1 MVLVGRPGER
11 AKHMG
16 GGGRAWGRT
25 PRQSGRGW
33 RETSRGVGT
42 TLCLLILSLAVPV
55 VGGNSGSIS
64 SAMEAGLHEL
74 DTGLGSMAKGRVG
87 ALGDFDSDMHADI
100 FWIDDA
106 QRTVSVLLWDD
117 SARRYALLSTA
128 VVSLPPQESGTVI
141 SLVPVDFNR
150 DGRLDILVVGF
161 QGSSSSLLI
170 YFGNGEAFSSPLR
183 LAGPADVMPVV
194 VEADGDLKPDLFGTA
209 KMGGSG
215 STSASGDS
223 KRVFWLNRL
232 PTRPEC
238 GNGKKDAGEEGVDC
252 GGDSCL
258 PCSCFATTT
267 PPMDDGESCG
277 FKISASQ
284 DMDGRSGLSQTRGA
298 SFADMDGD
306 CLADIIAPN
315 ELGEVEIW
323 INRYPPPAPLSS
335 APAPQGAKMHV
346 AARQMR
352 RTGRYVHRTWYD
364 ASESN
369 FTSLVVAGGCVQVCL
384 DDVMLMFA
392 RLIDRPL
399 PAPLLPFV
407 PGPPWEGCR
416 GSALPRS

>member
-1 MVLVGRPGER
+1 MVLVGWPGER

-16 GGGRAWGRT
+16 GGGKARGRAARG
-25 PRQSGRGW
+25 QSGRGW
-33 RETSRGVGT
+33 RETSRGCGT
-42 TLCLLILSLAVPV
+42 ALCLLILSLAVPA
-55 VGGNSGSIS
+55 VGGDSGSIS

-74 DTGLGSMAKGRVG
+74 DTGLGSIAKGRVG

-117 SARRYALLSTA
+117 SARRYAPLSTA

-150 DGRLDILVVGF
+150 DGRLDILVAGS
-161 QGSSSSLLI
+161 QGSSSSLLV

-194 VEADGDLKPDLFGTA
+194 VEADGDLKPDLFGSA
-209 KMGGSG
+209 KMGDGSG
-215 STSASGDS
+215 SAGVSSADGDS

-252 GGDSCL
+252 GGDDCL
-258 PCSCFATTT
+258 ACSCFATTT
-267 PPMDDGESCG
+267 PPSDDGGSCG

-284 DMDGRSGLSQTRGA
+284 DMEGRPGLSQTRGA

-323 INRYPPPAPLSS
+323 INRCPSPKPSISTATTAPR
-335 APAPQGAKMHV
+335 GAKYTLQRIRGV
-346 AARQMR
+346 AHTNICIPCPVR
-352 RTGRYVHRTWYD
+352 
-364 ASESN
+364 
-369 FTSLVVAGGCVQVCL
+369 CK
-384 DDVMLMFA
+384 
-392 RLIDRPL
+392 
-399 PAPLLPFV
+399 
-407 PGPPWEGCR
+407 
-416 GSALPRS
+416 